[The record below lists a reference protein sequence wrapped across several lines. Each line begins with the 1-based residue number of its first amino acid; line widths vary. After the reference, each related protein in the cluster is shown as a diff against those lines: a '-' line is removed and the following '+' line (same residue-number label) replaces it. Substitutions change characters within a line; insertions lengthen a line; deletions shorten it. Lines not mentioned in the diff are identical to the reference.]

1 MRKTQ
6 VFGGKLGTSSH
17 KPKYLGVN
25 WVLVGLKHKYLGFI
39 WVLVGIEVKVV
50 GDYIVEQL
58 RGGDCGV
65 DPNFLHS

>member
-1 MRKTQ
+1 MNK
-6 VFGGKLGTSSH
+6 H
-17 KPKYLGVN
+17 KCL
-25 WVLVGLKHKYLGFI
+25 WVHWILVDVKHKYLGFI